1 MKLNVIDILSMTFY
15 WTLRS
20 LICICRSK
28 NVLTKVVATI
38 AWTPQIWRKN
48 RPQKLPREEA
58 PRDALLAEFLNLKKA
73 DAPPSLQPVD
83 PDWILGQDDLS
94 VNNAEYSFIK
104 YSALYHSIEK
114 VVDAEDNILIQTGND
129 VVSPK

>member
-1 MKLNVIDILSMTFY
+1 MLSTLSLDVKKLNKNQSGNKRLTTGLIVLLILSLVGF
-15 WTLRS
+15 
-20 LICICRSK
+20 
-28 NVLTKVVATI
+28 VVI
-38 AWTPQIWRKN
+38 
-48 RPQKLPREEA
+48 
-58 PRDALLAEFLNLKKA
+58 LAEFLNLKKA
-73 DAPPSLQPVD
+73 DAPPSPQPVD